1 MLYGFLTQEEAVY
14 GQRHVKQTN
23 NNNNNNKKKKQG
35 KGSQEEMNGN
45 EQYDDSQGPGITGD
59 RTATQKLP
67 FESLG

>member
-1 MLYGFLTQEEAVY
+1 MGRGMLN
-14 GQRHVKQTN
+14 KQTTTTTTT
-23 NNNNNNKKKKQG
+23 KKKKQG

>member
-23 NNNNNNKKKKQG
+23 KKKQG

-45 EQYDDSQGPGITGD
+45 ERHDDSQGPGITGD
-59 RTATQKLP
+59 RTAAQKLP